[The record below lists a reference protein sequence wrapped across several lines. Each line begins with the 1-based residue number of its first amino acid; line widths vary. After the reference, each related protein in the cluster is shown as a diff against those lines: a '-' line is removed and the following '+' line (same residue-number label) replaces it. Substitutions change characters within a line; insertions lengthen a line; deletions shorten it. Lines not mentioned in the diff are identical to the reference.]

1 MLLGAFKRL
10 YGELLYRYDD
20 TLTIDLRVYKN
31 NGVAGEFLYLQ
42 PLTKLLL

>member
-10 YGELLYRYDD
+10 YGELLYRYDN
-20 TLTIDLRVYKN
+20 TMTMDLRVYKN
-31 NGVAGEFLYLQ
+31 NQVAGKFLYLQ